1 MFVKAYRYHVQPEK
15 TEQYLAIQERANQ
28 VYQKHICY
36 RAVHLRSREDPSL
49 WLEIHWYPNEETYNK
64 GMDLVNAEPEISQLW
79 QEFQATLD
87 TSRQTIIEEYFEQ
100 IRSDDNIIACCK
112 D

>member
-49 WLEIHWYPNEETYNK
+49 WLEIHWYPNELEFRQSTK
-64 GMDLVNAEPEISQLW
+64 RRADAQLN
-79 QEFQATLD
+79 QVL
-87 TSRQTIIEEYFEQ
+87 
-100 IRSDDNIIACCK
+100 
-112 D
+112 